1 MNLDKGQLGASLLK
15 GDLTLENM
23 KLRQDIFDDSP
34 MPFRLDY
41 GQVGRIYLKIPIWD
55 IFNSPLIIQVEN
67 VFGVIRVNNDWKPS
81 IE

>member
-23 KLRQDIFDDSP
+23 KLKDIFKDSP
-34 MPFRLDY
+34 MPFRLVY

-55 IFNSPLIIQVEN
+55 IFNSPLII
-67 VFGVIRVNNDWKPS
+67 
-81 IE
+81 

>member
-41 GQVGRIYLKIPIWD
+41 GQVGRIYTRSQSGTYLTPH
-55 IFNSPLIIQVEN
+55 
-67 VFGVIRVNNDWKPS
+67 
-81 IE
+81 